1 MITPPTLAPPAAP
14 LGLFRSVRLARRN
27 ALSAIPGI
35 AFERPIISR
44 AIGRT
49 RWHMLQGPDGLKR
62 VFVDQIDNY
71 PKSEMMLRMLRPA
84 VGESLFTSDGAHWR
98 WQRRTV
104 TPVFAHKSLRTIA
117 PIMSEAA
124 AQVSN
129 RISGHTGPVDIVR
142 EMLSATL
149 AVIVDVALSASDTF
163 DSETFADAIT
173 AYLHNV
179 GRASLFDFLDL
190 PAWMPTFNQL
200 RGAQSVRAMRRIV
213 ARTIEDHRANARADT
228 HSNGPNLL
236 DQMLDAE
243 DPETGRRLSERE
255 ILDNMIF
262 FVVAG
267 HETTALTLAWA
278 LYMLALDTDSQH
290 ALRDDARSVLGNRV
304 ATLDDV
310 SHIATLNPV
319 LQETMRL
326 YPPVGMLSRRAR
338 TNDHIYDREIS
349 AGETIFLNIYGL
361 HRHKL
366 IWDNPDAFNPDNFL
380 TRAAKAHHRFQYL
393 PFGAGPRKCLGA
405 EFAMMQASIIL
416 ATLMARFDFSHTGPP
431 SLPTMHLTLRPDP
444 PILLRATRI
453 S

>member
-14 LGLFRSVRLARRN
+14 VGLLKSVRMARRN
-27 ALSAIPGI
+27 ALAAIPGI
-35 AFERPIISR
+35 AFERAIISR
-44 AIGRT
+44 AIGHM

-62 VFVDQIDNY
+62 VFVDHVDNY

-84 VGESLFTSDGAHWR
+84 VGKSLFTTDGAEWR
-98 WQRRTV
+98 WQRRAV
-104 TPVFAHKSLRTIA
+104 NPVFAHNSLTAIA
-117 PIMSEAA
+117 PVMAA
-124 AQVSN
+124 AAEQVSN
-129 RISGHTGPVDIVR
+129 RIAGHNGPIDVVR

-149 AVIVDVALSASDTF
+149 AVIVDVALSASDKF
-163 DSETFADAIT
+163 DSPKFADAIT

-190 PAWMPTFNQL
+190 PAWLPSFNQL
-200 RGAQSVRAMRRIV
+200 RGATSVRSMRRIV
-213 ARTIEDHRANARADT
+213 AQTIGDHRSKVQSNAHGDG
-228 HSNGPNLL
+228 NNLL
-236 DQMLDAE
+236 DQMLQAE

-255 ILDNMIF
+255 ILDNMVF

-278 LYMLALDTDSQH
+278 LYLLALDARTQQN
-290 ALRDDARSVLGNRV
+290 LRDAARSVLGDRV

-310 SHIATLNPV
+310 PRIANLDQV

-326 YPPVGMLSRRAR
+326 YPPVGVLSRRAR
-338 TNDHIYDREIS
+338 NSDQLYDRDIG
-349 AGETIFLNIYGL
+349 AGETVFLNIYGL

-366 IWDNPDAFNPDNFL
+366 LWDHPDAFNPDNFL
-380 TRAAKAHHRFQYL
+380 PGPAKNHHRFQYL

-416 ATLMARFDFSHTGPP
+416 STLVARFEFSHTGPAP
-431 SLPTMHLTLRPDP
+431 LPVMHLTVRPEP
-444 PILLRATRI
+444 PIQLLAKPV